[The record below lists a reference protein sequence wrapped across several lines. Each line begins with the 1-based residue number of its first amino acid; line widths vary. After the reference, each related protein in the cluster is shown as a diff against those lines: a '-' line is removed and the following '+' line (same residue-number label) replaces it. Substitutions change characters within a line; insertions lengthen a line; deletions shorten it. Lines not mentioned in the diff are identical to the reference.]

1 MTVTDQIKIL
11 DRKIK
16 QGESRYDLDRQAT
29 KISVLFSKNL
39 DKYELLTGEDLGLK
53 PSTVEQAKFEYYP
66 LSKIFN
72 KGLSEGDKKEGI
84 LKRLKNIED
93 KNEKLLEVKNKAN
106 ESIKEV
112 TNFVDQPLDF
122 EAKELIKE
130 IKNIQK
136 NVGYRKLKNKAG
148 NNVDYDFSDNKTFK
162 EFFTDLYYKKTTIDE
177 TERIQEEFDVVINA
191 LKNYAPRDDKYIK
204 AKNELL
210 NNAKS
215 FYEGREKLLKDLKTK
230 YFHFIVMN
238 CMSIK

>member
-53 PSTVEQAKFEYYP
+53 PSTVEQAKFEYSP
-66 LSKIFN
+66 LGKIFN
-72 KGLSEGDKKEGI
+72 KGLSEDDKKEGI

-93 KNEKLLEVKNKAN
+93 KNETPLEVKNKAN
-106 ESIKEV
+106 ENIEEV
-112 TNFVDQPLDF
+112 TNFVDQPLNF

-136 NVGYRKLKNKAG
+136 MM
-148 NNVDYDFSDNKTFK
+148 
-162 EFFTDLYYKKTTIDE
+162 I
-177 TERIQEEFDVVINA
+177 TEN
-191 LKNYAPRDDKYIK
+191 
-204 AKNELL
+204 
-210 NNAKS
+210 
-215 FYEGREKLLKDLKTK
+215 
-230 YFHFIVMN
+230 
-238 CMSIK
+238 